1 VQNRAETGFM
11 ERPEGADWRERT
23 VSKEALMSGRA
34 PSAPDLLPIL
44 SRGKHRSSRKGACFM
59 EMASVLAG
67 EKWSDHPQCTHP
79 LLGELARLV
88 NDCTSDAGRQEL
100 AVLIPSVVG
109 LTSDDVRTDARI
121 ALRAATA
128 ALPVAA
134 EDRQNALAVAV
145 INADSV
151 LAVLDGRPPGDLLPQ
166 SRAAL
171 DAAPEARRWGYR
183 FVRGAG
189 ITAKGFRRHAA
200 PHIVRIAVLDI
211 AESGVPDP
219 DALLRTVLAG
229 AIADCE
235 AVVHQRRAG
244 RDTSPALSSS

>member
-1 VQNRAETGFM
+1 
-11 ERPEGADWRERT
+11 
-23 VSKEALMSGRA
+23 
-34 PSAPDLLPIL
+34 
-44 SRGKHRSSRKGACFM
+44 M

-67 EKWSDHPQCTHP
+67 ERWSDHPRCTHP

-88 NDCTSDAGRQEL
+88 NDCTSDDGRQEL

-121 ALRAATA
+121 ALRAATT

-134 EDRQNALAVAV
+134 ADRQKALAVAV

-151 LAVLDGRPPGDLLPQ
+151 LAVLDGRPAGHLLPE
-166 SRAAL
+166 SRVAL
-171 DAAPEARRWGYR
+171 DGAPEARRWGYDFAR
-183 FVRGAG
+183 RTGL
-189 ITAKGFRRHAA
+189 TAKGFRRHAA

-219 DALLRTVLAG
+219 DALLRRLLAG
-229 AIADCE
+229 AIADCA
-235 AVVHQRRAG
+235 AVVREQPADHAVP
-244 RDTSPALSSS
+244 TALSTT

>member
-1 VQNRAETGFM
+1 
-11 ERPEGADWRERT
+11 
-23 VSKEALMSGRA
+23 MSGRA
-34 PSAPDLLPIL
+34 PSAPELLPIL

-67 EKWSDHPQCTHP
+67 ERWSDHPRCTHP

-121 ALRAATA
+121 ALRAATT

-134 EDRQNALAVAV
+134 ADRQKALAVAV

-151 LAVLDGRPPGDLLPQ
+151 LATLDGRPTGDLLPE

-171 DAAPEARRWGYR
+171 DAAPDARRWSR
-183 FVRGAG
+183 DFVRRTG
-189 ITAKGFRRHAA
+189 ISAKGFRRHAA
-200 PHIVRIAVLDI
+200 PHTVRIAVLDI

-219 DALLRTVLAG
+219 DALLRGLLTG
-229 AIADCE
+229 AIADCV
-235 AVVHQRRAG
+235 AVVREQPAD
-244 RDTSPALSSS
+244 RDAPTALSTT

>member
-1 VQNRAETGFM
+1 
-11 ERPEGADWRERT
+11 
-23 VSKEALMSGRA
+23 MSGRA
-34 PSAPDLLPIL
+34 PSAPELLPIL

-59 EMASVLAG
+59 ERASVLAG
-67 EKWSDHPQCTHP
+67 ERWSDHPRCTHP

-134 EDRQNALAVAV
+134 AERQNALAVAV

-151 LAVLDGRPPGDLLPQ
+151 LAVLDGRPTGDLLPQ

-171 DAAPEARRWGYR
+171 DTAPEARRWGR
-183 FVRGAG
+183 RAPPWSAPQRSRTPPRSRAPPPPSWRARLPRSSSRRRRRSRRRPSPRRGA
-189 ITAKGFRRHAA
+189 
-200 PHIVRIAVLDI
+200 
-211 AESGVPDP
+211 
-219 DALLRTVLAG
+219 AL
-229 AIADCE
+229 
-235 AVVHQRRAG
+235 
-244 RDTSPALSSS
+244 

>member
-1 VQNRAETGFM
+1 
-11 ERPEGADWRERT
+11 
-23 VSKEALMSGRA
+23 MSGRA

-67 EKWSDHPQCTHP
+67 ERWSDHPRCTHP

-109 LTSDDVRTDARI
+109 LTSDDVRSDARI
-121 ALRAATA
+121 ALRAATT
-128 ALPVAA
+128 ALPVASA
-134 EDRQNALAVAV
+134 DRQKALAVAV
-145 INADSV
+145 ITADSV
-151 LAVLDGRPPGDLLPQ
+151 LAVLDGRPPGDLLPT

-171 DAAPEARRWGYR
+171 DAAPEARRWGYG
-183 FVRGAG
+183 FVRRTG

-200 PHIVRIAVLDI
+200 PHTVRIAVLDI
-211 AESGVPDP
+211 AESCVPDP
-219 DALLRTVLAG
+219 DALLRSLLAG
-229 AIADCE
+229 AVADCTS
-235 AVVHQRRAG
+235 VVHQQAAG
-244 RDTSPALSSS
+244 CPAPTALSRA

>member
-1 VQNRAETGFM
+1 
-11 ERPEGADWRERT
+11 
-23 VSKEALMSGRA
+23 MSGRA

-67 EKWSDHPQCTHP
+67 ERWSDHPRCTHP

-109 LTSDDVRTDARI
+109 LTSDDVRSDARI
-121 ALRAATA
+121 ALRAAAT
-128 ALPVAA
+128 ALPVASA
-134 EDRQNALAVAV
+134 DRQKALAVAV
-145 INADSV
+145 ITADSV
-151 LAVLDGRPPGDLLPQ
+151 LAVLDGRPAGDLLPQ

-171 DAAPEARRWGYR
+171 DAAPEARRWGYG
-183 FVRGAG
+183 FVRQTG
-189 ITAKGFRRHAA
+189 ITPKGFRRHAA
-200 PHIVRIAVLDI
+200 PHTVRIAVLDI
-211 AESGVPDP
+211 AESGVPDS
-219 DALLRTVLAG
+219 DGLLRTLLAG

-235 AVVHQRRAG
+235 AVV
-244 RDTSPALSSS
+244 RDQLAACPAPTVLSTT

>member
-1 VQNRAETGFM
+1 
-11 ERPEGADWRERT
+11 
-23 VSKEALMSGRA
+23 MSGRA

-67 EKWSDHPQCTHP
+67 ERWSDHPRCTHP

-109 LTSDDVRTDARI
+109 LTSDDVRSDARI
-121 ALRAATA
+121 ALRAATT
-128 ALPVAA
+128 ALPVASA
-134 EDRQNALAVAV
+134 DRQKALAVAV
-145 INADSV
+145 ITADSV

-171 DAAPEARRWGYR
+171 DAAPEARRWGYG
-183 FVRGAG
+183 FVRQTG
-189 ITAKGFRRHAA
+189 ITPKGFRRHAA
-200 PHIVRIAVLDI
+200 PHTVRIAVLDI
-211 AESGVPDP
+211 AESGVPGS
-219 DALLRTVLAG
+219 DALLRSLLAG

-235 AVVHQRRAG
+235 AVVRHESAG
-244 RDTSPALSSS
+244 RPAPTAMSRA

>member
-1 VQNRAETGFM
+1 
-11 ERPEGADWRERT
+11 
-23 VSKEALMSGRA
+23 MSGRA
-34 PSAPDLLPIL
+34 PSAPELLPIL

-67 EKWSDHPQCTHP
+67 ERWSDHPRCTHP

-121 ALRAATA
+121 ALRAATT
-128 ALPVAA
+128 ALPVAGA
-134 EDRQNALAVAV
+134 ERQNALAVAV

-151 LAVLDGRPPGDLLPQ
+151 LAVLDGRPTGDLLPQ

-171 DAAPEARRWGYR
+171 DTAPEARRWGYG
-183 FVRGAG
+183 FVRRTG
-189 ITAKGFRRHAA
+189 ITAKGFQRHAA
-200 PHIVRIAVLDI
+200 PHIVRIAVVDI
-211 AESGVPDP
+211 AESCVPDP
-219 DALLRTVLAG
+219 DAQLRDLLAG
-229 AIADCE
+229 AIADFDGVMRQQP
-235 AVVHQRRAG
+235 ADGPARA
-244 RDTSPALSSS
+244 ALSTT

>member
-1 VQNRAETGFM
+1 
-11 ERPEGADWRERT
+11 
-23 VSKEALMSGRA
+23 MSGRA
-34 PSAPDLLPIL
+34 PSAPELLPIL

-67 EKWSDHPQCTHP
+67 ERWSDHPRCTHP

-109 LTSDDVRTDARI
+109 LTSDDVRTDALI
-121 ALRAATA
+121 ALRAATT

-134 EDRQNALAVAV
+134 ADRQKALAVAV

-151 LAVLDGRPPGDLLPQ
+151 LAVLDGRPRGELLPQ

-171 DAAPEARRWGYR
+171 DAAPEARRWGYDFAR
-183 FVRGAG
+183 RAG
-189 ITAKGFRRHAA
+189 LSAKGFRRHAA

-211 AESGVPDP
+211 AESSVPDADP
-219 DALLRTVLAG
+219 LLRGLLVG

-235 AVVHQRRAG
+235 AVVREH
-244 RDTSPALSSS
+244 SPDRPVPTVLSTA

>member
-1 VQNRAETGFM
+1 M
-11 ERPEGADWRERT
+11 P
-23 VSKEALMSGRA
+23 GRA

-67 EKWSDHPQCTHP
+67 ERWSDHPKCTHP

-121 ALRAATA
+121 ALRAATT
-128 ALPVAA
+128 ALPVASA
-134 EDRQNALAVAV
+134 DRQNALAVAV
-145 INADSV
+145 INADTV
-151 LAVLDGRPPGDLLPQ
+151 LAVLEGRPTGELLPQ

-171 DAAPEARRWGYR
+171 DAAPEARRWGYG
-183 FVRGAG
+183 FVRRTG
-189 ITAKGFRRHAA
+189 ITAKGFQRHAA

-211 AESGVPDP
+211 AESCVPDP
-219 DALLRTVLAG
+219 DALLRDLLAG

-235 AVVHQRRAG
+235 AVARRHTVG
-244 RDTSPALSSS
+244 CPAPQVLIRT